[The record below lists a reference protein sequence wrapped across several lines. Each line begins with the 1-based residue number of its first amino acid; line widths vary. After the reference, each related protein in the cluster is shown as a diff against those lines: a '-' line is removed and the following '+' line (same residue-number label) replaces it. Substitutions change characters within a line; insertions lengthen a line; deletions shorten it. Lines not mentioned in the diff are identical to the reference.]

1 LFVSPKSV
9 VLAFAAGVTL
19 GDADPQAAL
28 TVVVGAVFVL
38 ASGVVVLL
46 PVVLAAALGPRA
58 ERPLEAMRSW
68 IARWGVHALVVVL
81 VVLGVVQLVIGL
93 TGLR

>member
-1 LFVSPKSV
+1 
-9 VLAFAAGVTL
+9 
-19 GDADPQAAL
+19 
-28 TVVVGAVFVL
+28 
-38 ASGVVVLL
+38 
-46 PVVLAAALGPRA
+46 
-58 ERPLEAMRSW
+58 MRSW